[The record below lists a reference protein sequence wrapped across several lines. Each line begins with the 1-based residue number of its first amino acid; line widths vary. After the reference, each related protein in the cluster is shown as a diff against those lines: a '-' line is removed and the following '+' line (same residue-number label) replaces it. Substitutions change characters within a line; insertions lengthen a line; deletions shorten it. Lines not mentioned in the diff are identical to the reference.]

1 MERTAFYYDNRG
13 NQTVKQAP
21 EGTTYFQYNHQ
32 NLLTRIDLP
41 DATSNEFGYDGDSKR
56 VWVNDS
62 QGARRMIYQGPDML
76 KLFQEKD
83 VVGQTVAMK
92 SRSWGTS
99 RSRQEAGGGGGD
111 GDRPSRPE
119 GREGGSPLCL
129 GGAGR

>member
-1 MERTAFYYDNRG
+1 MTETTGGLTTYYGYDHRG

-21 EGTTYFQYNHQ
+21 EGTTYFQYDHQ

-76 KLFQEKD
+76 KLFQEKE
-83 VVGQTVAMK
+83 VGEE
-92 SRSWGTS
+92 R
-99 RSRQEAGGGGGD
+99 RGGD
-111 GDRPSRPE
+111 RTPRLFAP
-119 GREGGSPLCL
+119 P
-129 GGAGR
+129 